1 MKNLGKFCLILG
13 YIIFSNITYSQ
24 DSKVPNG
31 AVRIGVL
38 NDQSGVY
45 SGMGGAGSVVAA
57 KMAIE
62 DFGGA
67 VLGVPVLLLSGDHQ
81 NKTDVASSIAR
92 EWFDVKKVDV
102 IVDLASSNAGIAV
115 MNVAKEK
122 NRIVINTGSGS
133 SRITNEDCNDRT
145 AHWVYNTYALANGT
159 GKAVL
164 KQGGDSWFFITA
176 DYAFGHSLEKD
187 TTDVLKSGGGKVLG
201 SIKHPLNTS
210 DFSSF
215 MLQAQ
220 ASKAKVIGLANA
232 GTDAVNAIKG
242 AKEYG
247 LLRNKNQQLVGLT
260 TYVTDVYGLGVETAQ
275 GIQLTEAFY
284 WDMNDETRA
293 WSQRFF
299 DRHKRMPSMIQ
310 AGTYSGIMHYLKSI
324 KAAGTSEAG
333 AVMSKMK
340 STPINDFF
348 AKNGVLRED
357 GLMVHDMFLF
367 QVKTPAQSKGPWD
380 LYILKETIPG
390 NQAFDSLANSKCPL
404 IKKSV

>member
-1 MKNLGKFCLILG
+1 MKKLGKFCLILG

-62 DFGGA
+62 DFGGT

>member
-1 MKNLGKFCLILG
+1 MKKVIHLI
-13 YIIFSNITYSQ
+13 SITATLFVLQVAFSQ
-24 DSKVPNG
+24 DSKVPSG

-45 SGMGGAGSVVAA
+45 SGMGGLGSVIAA

-62 DFGGA
+62 DFGGS
-67 VLGVPVLLLSGDHQ
+67 VLGVPIELISADHQ
-81 NKTDVASSIAR
+81 NKTDIGSTIAR
-92 EWFDVKKVDV
+92 EWYDVKKVDV
-102 IVDLASSNAGIAV
+102 ILDLAASNVGLAVMGIA
-115 MNVAKEK
+115 KQK
-122 NRIVINTGSGS
+122 NKIVINTGSGS

-145 AHWVYNTYALANGT
+145 AHWVYNTYALAHGT
-159 GKAVL
+159 GQAVIE
-164 KQGGDSWFFITA
+164 QGGDSWYFITA

-187 TTDVLKSGGGKVLG
+187 TTDVIKAAGGKVLG
-201 SIKHPLNTS
+201 SIKHPLNAS

-215 MLQAQ
+215 LLQAQ
-220 ASKAKVIGLANA
+220 ASGAKVIGLANA

-242 AKEYG
+242 AKEFG
-247 LLRNKNQQLVGLT
+247 LLKNKKQQIVGLT

-284 WDMNDETRA
+284 WDMNSETRA

-310 AGTYSGIMHYLKSI
+310 AGTYSGVMHYLKAV

-333 AVMSKMK
+333 PVMAKMK
-340 STPINDFF
+340 SMPINDFY

-357 GLMVHDMFLF
+357 GLMVHDMYLF
-367 QVKTPAQSKGPWD
+367 QVKAPEQSKSPWD
-380 LYILKETIPG
+380 LYTLKQTIPG
-390 NQAFDSLANSKCPL
+390 SQAFASLAESKCPL
-404 IKKSV
+404 IKK

>member
-1 MKNLGKFCLILG
+1 MKKLGKFCLILG

-62 DFGGA
+62 DFGGT

-247 LLRNKNQQLVGLT
+247 LLR
-260 TYVTDVYGLGVETAQ
+260 
-275 GIQLTEAFY
+275 
-284 WDMNDETRA
+284 
-293 WSQRFF
+293 
-299 DRHKRMPSMIQ
+299 
-310 AGTYSGIMHYLKSI
+310 
-324 KAAGTSEAG
+324 
-333 AVMSKMK
+333 
-340 STPINDFF
+340 
-348 AKNGVLRED
+348 
-357 GLMVHDMFLF
+357 MV
-367 QVKTPAQSKGPWD
+367 
-380 LYILKETIPG
+380 
-390 NQAFDSLANSKCPL
+390 
-404 IKKSV
+404 

>member
-1 MKNLGKFCLILG
+1 VG
-13 YIIFSNITYSQ
+13 T
-24 DSKVPNG
+24 
-31 AVRIGVL
+31 
-38 NDQSGVY
+38 
-45 SGMGGAGSVVAA
+45 VVAA

-62 DFGGA
+62 DFGGS
-67 VLGVPVLLLSGDHQ
+67 VLGVPIQLLSADHQ
-81 NKTDVASSIAR
+81 NKTDVASTMAR

-102 IVDLASSNAGIAV
+102 IVDLAASNAGIAV
-115 MNVAKEK
+115 MNIAKEK

-201 SIKHPLNTS
+201 SVKHPLNTS

-242 AKEYG
+242 AKEFG

-260 TYVTDVYGLGVETAQ
+260 TYVTDVHGLGVETAQ

-299 DRHKRMPSMIQ
+299 ERHKRMPSMIQ

-380 LYILKETIPG
+380 LYVLKETIPG

-404 IKKSV
+404 IRKNI

>member
-1 MKNLGKFCLILG
+1 MKNIGKISVILG
-13 YIIFSNITYSQ
+13 IILASHLASSQ
-24 DSKVPNG
+24 DLKVPSG

-45 SGMGGAGSVVAA
+45 SGMGGPGTVVAA

-62 DFGGA
+62 DFGGT
-67 VLGVPVLLLSGDHQ
+67 VLGVPIQLLSADHQ
-81 NKTDVASSIAR
+81 NKTDVASTMAR

-102 IVDLASSNAGIAV
+102 IVDLAASNAGIAV
-115 MNVAKEK
+115 MNIAKEK

-187 TTDVLKSGGGKVLG
+187 TTDVLNAGGGKVLG
-201 SIKHPLNTS
+201 SVKHPLNTS

-242 AKEYG
+242 AKEFG

-260 TYVTDVYGLGVETAQ
+260 TYVTDVHGLGVETAQ

-299 DRHKRMPSMIQ
+299 ERHKRMPSMIQ

-404 IKKSV
+404 IKKKV